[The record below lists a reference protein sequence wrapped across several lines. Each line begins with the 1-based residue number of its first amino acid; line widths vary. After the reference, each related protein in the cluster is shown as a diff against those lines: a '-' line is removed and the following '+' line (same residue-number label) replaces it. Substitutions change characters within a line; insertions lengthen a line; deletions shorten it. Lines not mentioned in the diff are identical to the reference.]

1 MHLFPKTDVEP
12 MSWTF
17 DLPRLDTSTTVNSL
31 VQLII
36 QLMGH
41 MIKKSNSPHTQ
52 DLFRMYELYQENAVV
67 V

>member
-1 MHLFPKTDVEP
+1 
-12 MSWTF
+12 MSWTI

-41 MIKKSNSPHTQ
+41 MIKKSNSLHIHRIFLGFMNFIRKMLL
-52 DLFRMYELYQENAVV
+52 LFDMHALVFLD
-67 V
+67 